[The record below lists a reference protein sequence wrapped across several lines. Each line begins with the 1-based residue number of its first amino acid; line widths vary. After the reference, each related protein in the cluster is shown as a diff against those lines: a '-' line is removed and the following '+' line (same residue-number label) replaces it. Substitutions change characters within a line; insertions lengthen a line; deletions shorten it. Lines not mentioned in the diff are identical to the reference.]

1 MDKIALQRL
10 RDLLWFL
17 VMAGLVAASVRFT
30 RGLGATTGLNDA
42 APWGLWIAVKLGF
55 VALAGGGFTLAGLV
69 YVFRLESLR
78 PMLRRAILI
87 ALLGYA
93 SFIVS
98 LLFDL
103 GLPWH
108 IYMPI
113 LNWQH
118 HSVMFEIAWCVM
130 LYFSVLGLEFMPVI
144 LEHPWFAR
152 PFFKNIYHLLHRAT
166 IPLVIAGIVLSTLH
180 QSSLGALFLIMP
192 HRVHPLWYSAWI
204 PVLFFTSAIA
214 AGLFALIVE
223 SFVAQRLFS
232 SRLRLSLLGRL
243 GNAGAWVLWVYLGIR
258 LGDLVVRGVLPAGL
272 DGSWQSLI
280 FVGEIVIGGML
291 PAMLLLLPGVRAN
304 RYGLLTC
311 AILGIFGVLSQRMS
325 LSMFTQWRP
334 PGAPYFPSAFEII
347 IALAIPAAAGLVY
360 LLFAENLPVLSHA
373 PERQYSAPGLQHAAG
388 ARPSQYGS
396 LFQRNRAHGLQRS
409 SGLAVV
415 AIALT
420 AAFAPARSIQGA
432 QLPTSPVSPARG
444 WESLAIDGNR
454 RDRLVIFPHT
464 DHQQRLAN
472 ELGERACQVCHHL
485 DLPGDRA
492 TACSACHQENDSP
505 TRIFDHTLHTRQLGG
520 NAACQQCH
528 LGEHRA
534 QTAAACAACHENM
547 SSMAGEKPFQ
557 YFAPSYQQ
565 ALHGR
570 CLACHQERQAAAD
583 IPDLASCSVC
593 HFKPAELQRSNAPH
607 HQ

>member
-1 MDKIALQRL
+1 VDKIAVQRL

-204 PVLFFTSAIA
+204 PVLFFTQMMGIA
-214 AGLFALIVE
+214 FGFAPQE
-223 SFVAQRLFS
+223 
-232 SRLRLSLLGRL
+232 LGFGR
-243 GNAGAWVLWVYLGIR
+243 
-258 LGDLVVRGVLPAGL
+258 
-272 DGSWQSLI
+272 
-280 FVGEIVIGGML
+280 EIVSAKAALDKIGQEEEPKERKPKRRDKQAL
-291 PAMLLLLPGVRAN
+291 PM
-304 RYGLLTC
+304 
-311 AILGIFGVLSQRMS
+311 
-325 LSMFTQWRP
+325 
-334 PGAPYFPSAFEII
+334 PSA
-347 IALAIPAAAGLVY
+347 
-360 LLFAENLPVLSHA
+360 
-373 PERQYSAPGLQHAAG
+373 R
-388 ARPSQYGS
+388 
-396 LFQRNRAHGLQRS
+396 
-409 SGLAVV
+409 
-415 AIALT
+415 T
-420 AAFAPARSIQGA
+420 
-432 QLPTSPVSPARG
+432 
-444 WESLAIDGNR
+444 
-454 RDRLVIFPHT
+454 
-464 DHQQRLAN
+464 
-472 ELGERACQVCHHL
+472 
-485 DLPGDRA
+485 
-492 TACSACHQENDSP
+492 
-505 TRIFDHTLHTRQLGG
+505 
-520 NAACQQCH
+520 
-528 LGEHRA
+528 
-534 QTAAACAACHENM
+534 
-547 SSMAGEKPFQ
+547 
-557 YFAPSYQQ
+557 
-565 ALHGR
+565 
-570 CLACHQERQAAAD
+570 
-583 IPDLASCSVC
+583 
-593 HFKPAELQRSNAPH
+593 
-607 HQ
+607 